1 VPESWLNDKSLDR
14 HEKFQFR
21 AIIDLLMAEPSNN
34 KNQPSNLVKCAGYIQ
49 NRQLPTFDH
58 QYREQ
63 IIGNGTGNGIVTHI
77 AKIK

>member
-1 VPESWLNDKSLDR
+1 
-14 HEKFQFR
+14 
-21 AIIDLLMAEPSNN
+21 
-34 KNQPSNLVKCAGYIQ
+34 
-49 NRQLPTFDH
+49 LPTFDH